1 MTQPNTDLLAE
12 YGTDEVYLANLEK
25 MADDTRFGPSMA
37 AMGASE
43 WSRLVTG
50 ISPGD
55 QYNID
60 RQRAAAAAL
69 NLQFRQLESQ
79 AMATTIENF
88 GGAGTRRSAYTRAMQ
103 TQPYAVHPLLFA
115 GGMGG
120 GMGPMAMGGAMMHPA
135 ALGGMGLPMGAGA
148 HREVPVAHPEEVM
161 PEAGPD
167 AEMSALEGEMAVEAS
182 VDPST
187 GHPGYTKEGAAFADM
202 MGRDIARRTLDLEK
216 EAAYDQDAYQ
226 VGQGAG
232 QVAQGLGEMSMG
244 AGRAFG
250 EGAHSLGEKAIK
262 AVKVPGKLVG
272 AAARGFRNWMS
283 QDVQPTANWG
293 TGFTPARDVNQYG
306 QPIY

>member
-1 MTQPNTDLLAE
+1 MTEPNADLLAE

-25 MADDTRFGPSMA
+25 VADDTRFGPSMA

-43 WSRLVTG
+43 WARLVTG
-50 ISPGD
+50 ISRGD
-55 QYNID
+55 QAQID
-60 RQRAAAAAL
+60 QQRAAAAAL
-69 NLQFRQLESQ
+69 NMQFRQLESQ

-120 GMGPMAMGGAMMHPA
+120 GMSPMMMGGAVMPTA

-148 HREVPVAHPEEVM
+148 HREAPVVHPEAVM
-161 PEAGPD
+161 PESGPD
-167 AEMSALEGEMAVEAS
+167 PEMAALEGEMAVEAS
-182 VDPST
+182 VNPDT
-187 GHPGYTKEGAAFADM
+187 QHPGFTKEGAAFADM
-202 MGRDIARRTLDLEK
+202 MGRDIARRMLEK
-216 EAAYDQDAYQ
+216 EAAYEQEAEQ
-226 VGQGAG
+226 VGRGTG
-232 QVAQGLGEMSMG
+232 MVAQGLGEMSLG

-250 EGAHSLGEKAIK
+250 EASHSLGQK
-262 AVKVPGKLVG
+262 AVKALKAPGNLAG